1 MTPPSSLI
9 QSFVLFICRLALGL
23 VLASSGY
30 VALFGY
36 EDPVSK
42 EVPISEQADLSGQI
56 DKETINYE
64 IKILNSLIN
73 PVISKYIHTGSD
85 LKSARLSNILS
96 WAILIESFLIGI
108 FLIIGM
114 CTRACALLIAISS
127 LFLIF
132 CLGVPKE
139 FGISAQYINLLILTF
154 SISLILI
161 FQGGGLLS
169 LDRIIFSSNKKEKEL

>member
-23 VLASSGY
+23 VLATTGY
-30 VALFGY
+30 VALFSY
-36 EDPVSK
+36 EDPVSR
-42 EVPISEQADLSGQI
+42 EIPISQQTDLSNQI
-56 DKETINYE
+56 GNEPINYE
-64 IKILNSLIN
+64 IKVLNSLIH
-73 PVISKYIHTGSD
+73 PVISKYVHKGSD
-85 LKSARLSNILS
+85 LKAARLSNILC
-96 WAILIESFLIGI
+96 WGILIQSFLIGI

-114 CTRACALLIAISS
+114 CTRVSALLVAISS

-161 FQGGGLLS
+161 FQGGGFLS
-169 LDRIIFSSNKKEKEL
+169 LDRIIFSSNKEEKEL